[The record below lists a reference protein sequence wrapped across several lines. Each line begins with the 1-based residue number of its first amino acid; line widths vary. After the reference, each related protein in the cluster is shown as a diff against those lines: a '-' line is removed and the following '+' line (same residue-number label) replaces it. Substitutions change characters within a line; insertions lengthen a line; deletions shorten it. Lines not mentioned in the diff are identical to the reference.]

1 MMQEA
6 TINTPLELAKSDGIE
21 RFLKRFCSQ
30 ADVLANVFAGSARRL
45 VAVHDGHVL
54 CNEGDPANEFW
65 IVQSGRFRIESGS
78 RVTERGP
85 GDLIGEQAFFR
96 ISHDGQTENTRG
108 ATVKAAMDSQ
118 VYRIDK
124 ALLAGMTDA
133 QKALWNETCARAL
146 SSKLDEATAQRR
158 QLRQERINTEL
169 ILRRFVAEEGQ
180 EAAFAAFIDGD
191 FQRHIS
197 TEECDAVIWFSD
209 VKGFSRYAKGEPTP
223 VVGRVIRELMD
234 IQASAIREAGGQID
248 KFMGDGL
255 MAFWKAP
262 DRMRLK
268 TAADK
273 AVAAALVCATNLR
286 DHFTAKS
293 LPCDIRI
300 GIHAGTV
307 IFGDFGGSDRVAFTV
322 IGDTVNAASRYEQAA
337 KCAEDRDLGRVRIS
351 EDVFQMLGDTTT
363 IASFDPTLR
372 SLSDKHG
379 LRFPARTSN
388 I

>member
-1 MMQEA
+1 MQA
-6 TINTPLELAKSDGIE
+6 VTVNTAAESEPPDGIE

-30 ADVLANVFAGSARRL
+30 AEVLAAVFAGSARRL
-45 VAVHDGHVL
+45 VSVHDGNVL
-54 CNEGDPANEFW
+54 CDEGDSANEFW
-65 IVQSGRFRIESGS
+65 IIQSGRFRIESGS

-96 ISHDGQTENTRG
+96 TSPDGQPDNKRG
-108 ATVKAAMDSQ
+108 ATVKAAMDSH
-118 VYRIDK
+118 VFRIDK
-124 ALLAGMTDA
+124 SLLAGMTDA
-133 QKALWNETCARAL
+133 QKALWNETCARSL

-158 QLRQERINTEL
+158 QLRQERINTEF

-191 FQRHIS
+191 FQRHIT

-209 VKGFSRYAKGEPTP
+209 VKGFSRYAKGKPTH

-234 IQASAIREAGGQID
+234 IQAAAIRDAGGQID

-262 DRMRLK
+262 DRARLEA
-268 TAADK
+268 AADK
-273 AVAAALVCATNLR
+273 AVAAALVCAANLR
-286 DHFTAKS
+286 DHFEAEN

-337 KCAEDRDLGRVRIS
+337 KCAEERELGRVRIS
-351 EDVFQMLGDTTT
+351 EDVFQMLGDAKT
-363 IASFDPTLR
+363 ISSIDPAPR

-379 LRFPARTSN
+379 MCFPARTSK